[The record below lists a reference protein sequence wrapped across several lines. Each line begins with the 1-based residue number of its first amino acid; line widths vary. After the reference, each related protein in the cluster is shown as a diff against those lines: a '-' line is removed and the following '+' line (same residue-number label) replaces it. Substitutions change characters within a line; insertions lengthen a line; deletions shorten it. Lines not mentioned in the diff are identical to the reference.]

1 MGGTKNV
8 RLLWRLPPGKV
19 YIFFASPPQIS
30 KALLLK
36 NAIVM
41 LRGVQPR
48 LKTRSDSWLVGE
60 FEARG
65 VTLVRAGPWLL
76 HRSSV

>member
-1 MGGTKNV
+1 MCACCGGYLQEKCTFSSH
-8 RLLWRLPPGKV
+8 PP
-19 YIFFASPPQIS
+19 SQIS